1 MKLEIDH
8 RNRNKRKK
16 LLVETIQQAT
26 KKIMGHD
33 KIKEE
38 CWKYLGITNNES
50 TTIHNLWDAA
60 KAIIIQAVLQKQEK
74 SELNNL
80 TPKKN

>member
-50 TTIHNLWDAA
+50 TTIQNMGCG
-60 KAIIIQAVLQKQEK
+60 
-74 SELNNL
+74 
-80 TPKKN
+80 KNHTKREVHGETGLP